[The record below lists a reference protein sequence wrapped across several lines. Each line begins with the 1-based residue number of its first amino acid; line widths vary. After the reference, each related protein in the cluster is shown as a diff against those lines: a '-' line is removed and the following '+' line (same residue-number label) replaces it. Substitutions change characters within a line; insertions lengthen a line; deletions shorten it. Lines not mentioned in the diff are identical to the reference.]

1 MSDSIRKMERDRRE
15 YGKIIENLEDQIK
28 AYKANELQFEYDHNY
43 WKWEKKEYERKLS
56 KVREELDCARKELTT
71 AKDDLEKFSKS
82 SKVLES
88 IIKAQVN
95 DDLKRG
101 IGYNNTP
108 PPYNQNYI
116 PPTTDLLDRMD
127 RGELKEGLD
136 RVDPVD
142 TEEESDE
149 KSTTETIPDDNHI
162 LTNEKG
168 GMPFVPSKKV
178 ETSRI
183 DKEKEVISS
192 NKEKGKK
199 TETNRKESRKD
210 HYTQRT
216 VVDPGISSQS
226 QNNNH
231 LRGNKR
237 NWNNHWAQCHG
248 VDLNKINRPKP
259 CFICCKTNHLAK
271 DCYFNPINQRN
282 SFQKSSGNWIGRS
295 QARRFE
301 PTHKRVVPKQNRPN
315 QPNRKVQKK
324 KVEKNSVNMVT
335 KWVPKASVS
344 NTVASESS
352 GNNCSSGEVYT
363 AASNNISSNS
373 NTPKVDTTAGPL
385 KRKPI
390 IVTKYSSHEIPNK
403 DYLLKLNRLAEFNY
417 SNQGR
422 RSSLWHV
429 DSGCSRHMT
438 GIMSLLEDFK
448 RFEGGHVAF
457 GDNPTVGKI
466 SGKCKVSKGK
476 MTFDDVYY
484 LEQLRYNL
492 LSVSQVCDKKFG
504 VFFTDTECLILA
516 PGFKIDES
524 QVMLRT
530 PRKDNVYC
538 LDIEDASSLSPLN
551 CLLSKTS
558 VSESSLWHRRMCHM
572 NFKNMN
578 LLVKNNLV
586 RGLPAKEFSCDDH
599 CVACLKGKQHKSS
612 HRSKEVNTI
621 SSPLHLLHMDLF
633 GPTNVMSIGKKS
645 YRLVIVD
652 DYSRFTWVYL
662 LRTKDETSGLIK
674 PFVIR
679 MENKT
684 NLRVLRTPQQNGVA
698 ERRNRTLIEAART
711 MLVDSKL
718 PITFWAEAVNTA
730 CYVQNRVL
738 TIKSKG
744 KTPYELFEKKKPY
757 IGFLKPFG
765 CPCTILD
772 TKTHLGKFDSKS
784 DDGFL
789 VGYSSQSKA
798 LRVFNNSTR
807 IIEESDSVKCNENT
821 PNIPGSGPNWL
832 FDIDSLTNSLNMS
845 SAVNTGSGTEQ
856 TQETSPPFVMFPMPL
871 TDPNDVCTT
880 DETEPDQQKEPENV
894 EKSDDQQTEE
904 TSLSDNIEVIPV
916 SDEGPQWDQ
925 EPEVNDSN
933 LGVDLP
939 EEPLHL
945 TRTQKNHPPSLV
957 IGDIQSPMITRKQ
970 SKAITNPHSGMIS
983 VFLSQ
988 TEPKKAL
995 DAMKDPSWIEAM
1007 QEELLQFVL
1016 QHVWDLVDLPR
1027 GHRVIGTKWIFINK
1041 TDERGIVIKNKAR
1054 LVAQGYTQEEGID
1067 YDDVFAPVARIEA
1080 IRLFLAFASYKGFK
1094 VYQMDVKSAF
1104 LYGTIDE
1111 EVYVSQPPGFED
1123 PKYPDKVYKLRKAL
1137 YGLHQA
1143 PRAWYD
1149 TLSSYLLENKFERG
1163 VIDKTLFIKRT
1174 KTDMLLVQIYVDDI
1188 IFGSTR
1194 DDMCKEFEELMHKK
1208 FKMSSMGEL
1217 TFFLG
1222 LQVKQK
1228 VDGIFINRSKYVASM
1243 LQKFG
1248 LNDAKPASTSMET
1261 HKHLTAD
1268 VEGEEVEVHN
1278 YRSMIGSLMYLTAS
1292 RPNIMFVVCVCA
1304 RYQVRP
1310 KESHLHAVK
1319 RIFKYLKGQP
1329 RLGLWYPN
1337 DSSFDLVAYTDS
1349 DYGGANLDRKST
1361 SGGCQFLG
1369 GRLVSWQCKKQT
1381 TISQSTIEAEYIA
1394 ASQCCSQVLW
1404 IQNQMQDYGL
1414 SFLQTPIYIDNNSAI
1429 SIVNNPV
1436 KHSKTKHI
1444 EIKYHFIRDCNEKKL
1459 IQVLKVHTD
1468 DQYADLFTKAF
1479 DVGRHCGLLGI
1490 LIYCVCCNNRS
1501 DHLHSAYARFLGQAV
1516 IEGFEG
1522 AKRISTTICGHSLT
1536 VTPATI
1542 RLHLHLNDDSGIT
1555 MLSSSSIMESFLQMA
1570 TNQTFNF
1577 SEMIFDDLV
1586 YNLENINNS
1595 KVKSFYMFP
1604 RFVQEVITRELTD
1617 VPLHGDTYKS
1627 SALGHKVFS
1636 NMKRPAQGSNDQFTP
1651 LFPTMM
1657 GVNPPQGEASSLQ
1670 PSQSSI
1676 PTDDL
1681 RTPATTNIPQS
1692 LESTPTPSLIA
1703 YTRKNRGAPS
1713 SSGSKPNEPLSHQL
1727 EHSPS
1732 DSFQRDTPGVMPHLS
1747 IKKVPSKEK
1756 DGHVVGEAQTTDVAH
1771 GVHQDS
1777 LNIAKTPT
1785 TATPIEQ
1792 SKGGPRCQET
1802 KGAASASARLKTSV
1816 KKSNDPVREVNTSKP
1831 GEGRYN
1837 YTDLMVDLKVI
1848 ADDLRDH
1855 DANFLTHD
1863 QRHDSHESRLETLEE
1878 LVTAQHKLIK
1888 AHDAHILKQSKII
1901 QSQGAHMACMQMKIS
1916 ALQRRYSTLVSFT
1929 KGERR
1934 SKIKGELQKKKKVI
1948 NEETDVVNEPRVDTV
1963 EVDAEPVCE
1972 KEAGDKGE
1980 TEKEIG
1986 TEADTEVN
1994 EDEVT
1999 IVELLLKLPKVIPT
2013 TKGVVINEAEKVK
2026 KKAEEL
2032 DPKGKGKKIM
2042 EEEAGSESDEDM
2054 GFKPVVDPRKRK
2066 EELAKVAERDR
2077 LAAEKLQ
2084 KELDLEEVKATKKKH
2099 VKKIVKKATPKAATE
2114 KRRIM
2119 VRYLANAL
2127 GKPVQYFAR
2136 WDLEKVEQTY
2146 NATREVMH
2154 QQAVEEQEEEEP
2166 VDVSLVQRKR
2176 KRDQVTTVE
2185 ESEKEVEKEVVKE
2198 AETAEKESEIQP
2210 PKPKRKKSI
2219 AKKIKKVKEIE
2230 ETSNISMWI
2239 YFEDKE
2245 IDVFKVF
2252 RSNGT
2257 NEIFASIHGIFKKLS
2272 KADLKKMYEL
2282 GCTKEMEDLQ
2292 EARLL
2297 NENLQLMFAFA
2308 KTKAELKKNSKR
2320 DMDDSIGE
2328 GKVVSWSTYNN
2339 RVFSVTFEKGRVNYF
2354 LVDKRYDFEPIMINS
2369 ILEAKEKKLVLSD
2382 LDKELL
2388 EKLKDQLLDVN
2399 ERYFDVQMI
2408 EQRPKKIV
2416 EWGVDQELKFFVKW
2430 DDDVEIGD
2438 SEWFKVLEACT
2449 RDNLREMHELRFK
2462 VIDAAVDNSTSPEK
2476 TEKMKTAM
2484 ECLYWLFE
2492 PSKISELKTVA
2503 CEEVNERRW
2512 VDKSKMYCLIV
2523 NGANREYYFDDL
2535 DPDEHDIQRL
2545 QGMLKVKLSSDRELN
2560 KPAGLLVKK
2569 MEMYL
2574 KRRLK
2579 NLASHV

>member
-1 MSDSIRKMERDRRE
+1 MDIKWQMAMLTLRMKRFIRRTGRNNFDVKRGDKAGFDKSKVRCYKCNEPGHFARECKGGSTNHQNSGSGSSQAFRFNNRGNNPSSTQALVSQEGQGFDWSDHAEEVVQNQALMAE
-15 YGKIIENLEDQIK
+15 IK
-28 AYKANELQFEYDHNY
+28 ETEIPSEAYKANELQFEYDHNY

-56 KVREELDCARKELTT
+56 KVREELDCVRKELST

-82 SKVLES
+82 SNALES
-88 IIKAQVN
+88 IIKAQS
-95 DDLKRG
+95 RS
-101 IGYNNTP
+101 
-108 PPYNQNYI
+108 
-116 PPTTDLLDRMD
+116 
-127 RGELKEGLD
+127 
-136 RVDPVD
+136 VD

-168 GMPFVPSKKV
+168 GMPFVPSKQV
-178 ETSRI
+178 ETSRK
-183 DKEKEVISS
+183 DKGKEVISS
-192 NKEKGKK
+192 KKEKGKK
-199 TETNRKESRKD
+199 SETNREESRKD
-210 HYTQRT
+210 HFTQRT
-216 VVDPGISSQS
+216 VVDPGTSSQS
-226 QNNNH
+226 QNKNH
-231 LRGNKR
+231 PRGNKR

-259 CFICCKTNHLAK
+259 CFICCKINHLAR

-282 SFQKSSGNWIGRS
+282 SFQKSRTDWIGKS
-295 QARRFE
+295 QTRRFE
-301 PTHKRVVPKQNRPN
+301 TTHKRVVPKQNRPN
-315 QPNRKVQKK
+315 QPKRKVQKK
-324 KVEKNSVNMVT
+324 KVEKKSVKMVT

-344 NTVASESS
+344 NTAASESS
-352 GNNCSSGEVYT
+352 GNNCSSEEVNT
-363 AASNNISSNS
+363 AASNSSSSNS

-457 GDNPTVGKI
+457 GDNPTGGKT
-466 SGKCKVSKGK
+466 SGKGNVSKGK

-484 LEQLRYNL
+484 VEQLRYNL
-492 LSVSQVCDKKFG
+492 LSVSQVCDKKFD

-530 PRKDNVYC
+530 SRKDNVYC
-538 LDIEDASSLSPLN
+538 LDIEDASSLSSLN
-551 CLLSKTS
+551 CLFSKAS

-612 HRSKEVNTI
+612 HKSKEVNTI
-621 SSPLHLLHMDLF
+621 SSPLQLLHMDLF

-645 YRLVIVD
+645 YCLVIVD
-652 DYSRFTWVYL
+652 DYSRFTWVYF
-662 LRTKDETSGLIK
+662 LRTKDETSIERQYSA
-674 PFVIR
+674 P
-679 MENKT
+679 
-684 NLRVLRTPQQNGVA
+684 RTPQQNGVA

-711 MLVDSKL
+711 MLADSKL
-718 PITFWAEAVNTA
+718 PITFWTEAVNTA

-738 TIKSKG
+738 IVKSKG

-765 CPCTILD
+765 CPCSILD
-772 TKTHLGKFDSKS
+772 TKTHLGKFDSKF

-807 IIEESDSVKCNENT
+807 IIEESDNVKCNENT

-845 SAVNTGSGTEQ
+845 SAVITGSDTEQ
-856 TQETSPPFVMFPMPL
+856 IQETSPPF
-871 TDPNDVCTT
+871 
-880 DETEPDQQKEPENV
+880 QKEPENV

-904 TSLSDNIEVIPV
+904 TSLSDNIEVIPA

-925 EPEVNDSN
+925 EPKVNDSN

-970 SKAITNPHSGMIS
+970 SRALTDPHSGMIY

-988 TEPKKAL
+988 TEPKKAH

-1027 GHRVIGTKWIFINK
+1027 GHR
-1041 TDERGIVIKNKAR
+1041 
-1054 LVAQGYTQEEGID
+1054 GYTQEEGID

-1104 LYGTIDE
+1104 LYGIIDE

-1174 KTDMLLVQIYVDDI
+1174 KTDMLLVQIY
-1188 IFGSTR
+1188 
-1194 DDMCKEFEELMHKK
+1194 EFEELMHKK
-1208 FKMSSMGEL
+1208 FKMSSIGEL

-1228 VDGIFINRSKYVASM
+1228 ADGIFINQSKYVASM

-1248 LNDAKPASTSMET
+1248 LNDAKPASTPMET

-1268 VEGEEVEVHN
+1268 VEGEEVDVHN

-1292 RPNIMFVVCVCA
+1292 RPDIMFAVCA

-1381 TISQSTIEAEYIA
+1381 T
-1394 ASQCCSQVLW
+1394 
-1404 IQNQMQDYGL
+1404 
-1414 SFLQTPIYIDNNSAI
+1414 TPIYIDNNSAI

-1468 DQYADLFTKAF
+1468 DKYADLFTKAF
-1479 DVGRHCGLLGI
+1479 DVGSLSTPSAMDSLRFIQDHNKIGYLTKDSHSEGFEDIVDFLASSNIACAATI
-1490 LIYCVCCNNRS
+1490 DPTIYITHMQDFWAN
-1501 DHLHSAYARFLGQAV
+1501 AV
-1516 IEGFEG
+1516 IEESKGV
-1522 AKRISTTICGHSLT
+1522 KIIQTTICGQSLT
-1536 VTPATI
+1536 VTPTKI

-1555 MLSSSSIMESFLQMA
+1555 MISPSTIMDSFLKMGYAGSQTSSKFLKGKFCPQWRFFVHTLLHCFSKKTTSWSEFSSTMA
-1570 TNQTFNF
+1570 SALVCLATKQIFNF
-1577 SEMIFDDLV
+1577 SQMIFDDLV
-1586 YNLENINNS
+1586 YNLENMNNS

-1617 VPLHGDTYKS
+1617 VPLNGDTYKS
-1627 SALGHKVFS
+1627 YALGHKVFS
-1636 NMKRPAQGSNDQFTP
+1636 NMKRPAPGSNDQFTP
-1651 LFPTMM
+1651 LFSTMM
-1657 GVNPPQGEASSLQ
+1657 GVNPPQGEASGLQ

-1681 RTPATTNIPQS
+1681 PTPATTKLPQS
-1692 LESTPTPSLIA
+1692 LESTPTPSLKA

-1713 SSGSKPNEPLSHQL
+1713 SSGSKPNEPISHQL

-1732 DSFQRDTPGVMPHLS
+1732 DSFQRDTQGVSPHSS

-1756 DGHVVGEAQTTDVAH
+1756 DGHVVGEAQTTDVAQ
-1771 GVHQDS
+1771 GVLQDS
-1777 LNIAKTPT
+1777 LNITKTPT
-1785 TATPIEQ
+1785 TTTPVEQ
-1792 SKGGPRCQET
+1792 SSGGPMCQET
-1802 KGAASASARLKTSV
+1802 MGATSASARLKTSV
-1816 KKSNDPVREVNTSKP
+1816 KKLKDPVMEVNTSKP

-1837 YTDLMVDLKVI
+1837 YQDLMADFKVI
-1848 ADDLRDH
+1848 ADDLKAH
-1855 DANFLTHD
+1855 DANFQKHD
-1863 QRHDSHESRLETLEE
+1863 QQHASHEGRLDLLEE
-1878 LVTAQHKLIK
+1878 LVTTQYNLIK
-1888 AHDAHILKQSKII
+1888 AHDAQIIKQSKKI
-1901 QSQGAHMACMQMKIS
+1901 QAQGAQMACMQMKIS

-1934 SKIKGELQKKKKVI
+1934 SKIKGELKKKKVI
-1948 NEETDVVNEPRVDTV
+1948 NEETEVVNEEVELGEVNAEVDTDMP
-1963 EVDAEPVCE
+1963 EIMTEKTEAGAKGHAEKEME
-1972 KEAGDKGE
+1972 KEAG
-1980 TEKEIG
+1980 
-1986 TEADTEVN
+1986 TEVN

-1999 IVELLLKLPKVIPT
+1999 IAELLLTLPKVIPT
-2013 TKGVVINEAEKVK
+2013 TKGVVIKEAELVK
-2026 KKAEEL
+2026 KRVEEL
-2032 DPKGKGKKIM
+2032 DPKDKGKKII
-2042 EEEAGSESDEDM
+2042 EEEVVLESDENE
-2054 GFKPVVDPRKRK
+2054 GFKQIVDPVIENQLSEALIQQLEEEDEKKRK
-2066 EELAKVAERDR
+2066 EELARVAEQDR
-2077 LAAEKLQ
+2077 VAAEKLQ
-2084 KELDLEEVKATKKKH
+2084 QELDLEGAKAAKNTT
-2099 VKKIVKKATPKAATE
+2099 KKATPKDVTE

-2119 VRYLANAL
+2119 HKN
-2127 GKPVQYFAR
+2127 
-2136 WDLEKVEQTY
+2136 
-2146 NATREVMH
+2146 
-2154 QQAVEEQEEEEP
+2154 
-2166 VDVSLVQRKR
+2166 
-2176 KRDQVTTVE
+2176 
-2185 ESEKEVEKEVVKE
+2185 
-2198 AETAEKESEIQP
+2198 
-2210 PKPKRKKSI
+2210 
-2219 AKKIKKVKEIE
+2219 
-2230 ETSNISMWI
+2230 
-2239 YFEDKE
+2239 
-2245 IDVFKVF
+2245 
-2252 RSNGT
+2252 
-2257 NEIFASIHGIFKKLS
+2257 HGSSGYRFW
-2272 KADLKKMYEL
+2272 
-2282 GCTKEMEDLQ
+2282 CW
-2292 EARLL
+2292 
-2297 NENLQLMFAFA
+2297 AF
-2308 KTKAELKKNSKR
+2308 
-2320 DMDDSIGE
+2320 
-2328 GKVVSWSTYNN
+2328 STD
-2339 RVFSVTFEKGRVNYF
+2339 G
-2354 LVDKRYDFEPIMINS
+2354 LP
-2369 ILEAKEKKLVLSD
+2369 
-2382 LDKELL
+2382 
-2388 EKLKDQLLDVN
+2388 LLD
-2399 ERYFDVQMI
+2399 F
-2408 EQRPKKIV
+2408 
-2416 EWGVDQELKFFVKW
+2416 
-2430 DDDVEIGD
+2430 
-2438 SEWFKVLEACT
+2438 C
-2449 RDNLREMHELRFK
+2449 
-2462 VIDAAVDNSTSPEK
+2462 
-2476 TEKMKTAM
+2476 
-2484 ECLYWLFE
+2484 
-2492 PSKISELKTVA
+2492 
-2503 CEEVNERRW
+2503 
-2512 VDKSKMYCLIV
+2512 
-2523 NGANREYYFDDL
+2523 
-2535 DPDEHDIQRL
+2535 
-2545 QGMLKVKLSSDRELN
+2545 
-2560 KPAGLLVKK
+2560 
-2569 MEMYL
+2569 
-2574 KRRLK
+2574 
-2579 NLASHV
+2579 